1 MKKWV
6 VLGRHHW
13 VCECTITESY
23 LKDNDSIRRF
33 TATIKGW
40 RNFKIYEGTISHN
53 TIQKIIAQ
61 VRYIRDRIEKEDESI
76 FTENT
81 MITELE
87 E

>member
-6 VLGRHHW
+6 ILARHNW
-13 VCECTITESY
+13 LSECTITESY
-23 LKDNDSIRRF
+23 STNNSYIRRF